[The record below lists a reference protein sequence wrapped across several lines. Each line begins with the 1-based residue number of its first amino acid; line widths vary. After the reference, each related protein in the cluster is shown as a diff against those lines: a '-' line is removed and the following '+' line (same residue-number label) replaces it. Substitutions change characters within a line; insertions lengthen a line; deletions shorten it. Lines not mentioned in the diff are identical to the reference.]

1 MLVPRASVSLSE
13 RGTSAPPAELQ
24 LEMLRDRGSRVH
36 AAPRAVQPLTPHRVR
51 LSVPADPS
59 RQRGSH
65 LSGSD
70 SGEKIRLC
78 PGSLPSPQGWLPP
91 APPSPPP
98 THTHQKTIAFR
109 CRPVHKIPFPLR
121 KGEVCKGVF
130 FPKAKHKPEG
140 SGLRHVGS
148 A

>member
-13 RGTSAPPAELQ
+13 KGTSAPPAELR

-70 SGEKIRLC
+70 SGEKILLC
-78 PGSLPSPQGWLPP
+78 PGSPPSPRGRLPP
-91 APPSPPP
+91 ALPSLPP
-98 THTHQKTIAFR
+98 HTHQKTIAFR
-109 CRPVHKIPFPLR
+109 CRPVHKINLPLKEGGGLQGGIFS
-121 KGEVCKGVF
+121 KG
-130 FPKAKHKPEG
+130 
-140 SGLRHVGS
+140 
-148 A
+148 

>member
-13 RGTSAPPAELQ
+13 RGTSAPPAELR

-59 RQRGSH
+59 RQQGSH

-70 SGEKIRLC
+70 SGEKILLC
-78 PGSLPSPQGWLPP
+78 PGSPPSPWGRLPP
-91 APPSPPP
+91 ALSSLPPP
-98 THTHQKTIAFR
+98 PHT
-109 CRPVHKIPFPLR
+109 
-121 KGEVCKGVF
+121 
-130 FPKAKHKPEG
+130 PKNDCFQ
-140 SGLRHVGS
+140 VS
-148 A
+148 ASS